1 MIRLTEACKYKLDR
15 LCVFRG
21 FREDSVSRALD
32 IFLQHPATETYSA
45 LFYAM
50 LERKAFG
57 RLRGYIANLLYYGE
71 GPFAYL
77 CECGTVN
84 PLLLA
89 AAQADIDALGE
100 IVSVRCADLA
110 AEVRDRADNLPAW
123 AEDTTSPALPDA
135 ETLAAWY
142 RRNGTGIFARYTQFQ
157 WDNGK
162 LIGVTKPDP
171 VRLSDFVGYELQRQ
185 MVVDNT
191 KRLLQGLPA
200 NNVLLYGDRGTGKS
214 STVKAIGNEFGEQGL
229 RIIELPKN
237 QMTDFGK
244 MLRHIEKSV
253 CKFIIFIDDL
263 AFENN
268 EGDYTMLKALLE
280 GGLAA
285 KPENVAIY
293 ATSNRRNLIKETFRD
308 RQALVSSDPDEEVHA
323 SDNMQE
329 KLSLADRFGLR
340 VTFSAPNQSEFLDI
354 VKGLAK
360 KRGIVA
366 AEDDLCRRALV
377 WEMENNGKSPRTA
390 RQFVDSL

>member
-1 MIRLTEACKYKLDR
+1 
-15 LCVFRG
+15 
-21 FREDSVSRALD
+21 
-32 IFLQHPATETYSA
+32 
-45 LFYAM
+45 M

-171 VRLSDFVGYELQRQ
+171 GTPFRLCGLRIATADGGGRRP
-185 MVVDNT
+185 

-200 NNVLLYGDRGTGKS
+200 NNVLLYGDRG
-214 STVKAIGNEFGEQGL
+214 AEN
-229 RIIELPKN
+229 LP
-237 QMTDFGK
+237 
-244 MLRHIEKSV
+244 R
-253 CKFIIFIDDL
+253 
-263 AFENN
+263 
-268 EGDYTMLKALLE
+268 
-280 GGLAA
+280 
-285 KPENVAIY
+285 
-293 ATSNRRNLIKETFRD
+293 
-308 RQALVSSDPDEEVHA
+308 
-323 SDNMQE
+323 
-329 KLSLADRFGLR
+329 
-340 VTFSAPNQSEFLDI
+340 
-354 VKGLAK
+354 
-360 KRGIVA
+360 
-366 AEDDLCRRALV
+366 
-377 WEMENNGKSPRTA
+377 
-390 RQFVDSL
+390 